1 MVIIALAIISCGSES
16 NSGDSDYF
24 EEESPVPVRLDTFLD
39 TDNDGLVNAYDSDY
53 LNAEVKINGNGTLDN
68 PYRIR
73 TIYQLQAIA
82 GVDHNGNILN
92 QSQFTNRSWLFGDS
106 KEEQL
111 RSVYTLPVINL
122 DASFTR
128 EWNNGSGFH
137 PIGRCENTLSCA
149 DSTQVFTGR
158 FIGAGHRI
166 TNLYIS
172 RQREDQIGLF
182 GTIGT
187 EGQVSLLSL
196 DNVYILGG
204 NIVGGMAARNYGNIT
219 ASSTE
224 GNFISGN
231 FSGGLVGINY
241 GRISAASFEG
251 EINSGS
257 YIGGIVGENL
267 GQIEYSY
274 AEGIIIGKTLVGG
287 LVGSNSGTVYDSHT
301 YIGVGLGPGGLGGG
315 LIGLGEGIIFSNLG
329 SEEAIISEYTE
340 DSLTNI
346 YITSLG
352 LGYHT
357 ATIQVYDIVS
367 VDEIGDSSIEEG
379 INGTSIGGLVG
390 RNSKGGEVGSSYSA
404 GAVIGKYEVGGL
416 IGTNE
421 EEAEILSSGSI
432 ATTHASYAVGGL
444 AGVNRGKVF
453 NSYSNN
459 NVTGQLVIGGLIGNS
474 TGTIEGSYSLGT
486 VIGKDIV
493 GGLAGY
499 AESNVN
505 QSFAQVMIKAEDRLG
520 GLIGKYGS
528 VKGLRFSYAVT
539 NITIKDGGKFGG
551 LVAEHPPGFSTNSY
565 WDAKEINGLPSIVSS
580 SGVELSLAQFHL
592 CRSEGINLNE
602 TLCRDIFSGWDKELV
617 QNNTSVF
624 WDFSDRESPP
634 VLVSRSLDN
643 KADIRINQCLI
654 TAKESCRTNILLSQ
668 ASEGVKL
675 IRLVTPPGDSVVN
688 YEPAFKIED
697 TELFRVDGENL
708 VLARNAIAKDIGVHK
723 FRVQV
728 MLAAGDG
735 KVYDY
740 SQEIVA
746 QFIDK

>member
-1 MVIIALAIISCGSES
+1 MAIIALAIISCGSES

-315 LIGLGEGIIFSNLG
+315 LIGLGEGI
-329 SEEAIISEYTE
+329 
-340 DSLTNI
+340 
-346 YITSLG
+346 
-352 LGYHT
+352 
-357 ATIQVYDIVS
+357 
-367 VDEIGDSSIEEG
+367 
-379 INGTSIGGLVG
+379 
-390 RNSKGGEVGSSYSA
+390 
-404 GAVIGKYEVGGL
+404 
-416 IGTNE
+416 
-421 EEAEILSSGSI
+421 
-432 ATTHASYAVGGL
+432 
-444 AGVNRGKVF
+444 
-453 NSYSNN
+453 
-459 NVTGQLVIGGLIGNS
+459 
-474 TGTIEGSYSLGT
+474 
-486 VIGKDIV
+486 
-493 GGLAGY
+493 
-499 AESNVN
+499 
-505 QSFAQVMIKAEDRLG
+505 
-520 GLIGKYGS
+520 
-528 VKGLRFSYAVT
+528 
-539 NITIKDGGKFGG
+539 
-551 LVAEHPPGFSTNSY
+551 
-565 WDAKEINGLPSIVSS
+565 
-580 SGVELSLAQFHL
+580 
-592 CRSEGINLNE
+592 NLNE